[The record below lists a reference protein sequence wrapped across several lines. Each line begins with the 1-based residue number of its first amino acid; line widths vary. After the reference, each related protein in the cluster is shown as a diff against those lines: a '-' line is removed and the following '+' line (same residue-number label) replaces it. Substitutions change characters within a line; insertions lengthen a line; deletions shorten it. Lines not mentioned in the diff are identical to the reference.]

1 MNEERR
7 TKIKIELCSDRKDR
21 WFIDFVPFKKQ
32 NESLGPFPNLDKALR
47 YVYKEVDQPEG
58 TVEITEV
65 NRGLIFFIPDFKIN
79 YTTEPKKQTTN
90 NTNNVVPIDRG
101 KKNE

>member
-21 WFIDFVPFKKQ
+21 WFIDFVPFKNKH
-32 NESLGPFPNLDKALR
+32 ESLGPFPNLDKALR

-65 NRGLIFFIPDFKIN
+65 NRGLIFFIPDFKTN
-79 YTTEPKKQTTN
+79 YTTEPKKQITN

-101 KKNE
+101 KKK

>member
-79 YTTEPKKQTTN
+79 YTTEPKKQITN

-101 KKNE
+101 KKK

>member
-21 WFIDFVPFKKQ
+21 WFIDFVPFKNKH
-32 NESLGPFPNLDKALR
+32 ESLGHFPNLDKALR

-79 YTTEPKKQTTN
+79 YTTEPKKQITN

-101 KKNE
+101 KKK